1 MGRPAASLCLLLIAL
16 LAAGP
21 ALSASGAPDAPSVVK
36 RELIRESARLS
47 DLGQAAAR
55 DALARAFEVPVT
67 EADVLA
73 ALSRAMVENGSSE
86 YVAGFEAIVA
96 SGPASAIPHG
106 DPSDDAANLIL
117 PGEVVVVDI
126 GARYKGWVSDNTKT
140 YFMGPNPPEEFVEIY
155 GVVKEAQTLASAAVQ
170 SGALARDLDSL
181 ARTFI
186 DSKGYGEFFIHC
198 LGHGVGLYVHVPP
211 MLCPDSDDVLITA
224 RNDVVAVEPG
234 VYLEGCFGIRI
245 EDDFAVLRTGPERY
259 TFAPSELEEILIAPP
274 ALWNGSSPSGEFAD
288 FSGCAFAVDPVAAAG
303 GRNPVPAA
311 PPGSQAGLLW
321 AAGVAASAGA
331 VLAYRFAPVE
341 VKVRLATAAHR
352 PAARLAGLRRR

>member
-67 EADVLA
+67 EADVVA

-106 DPSDDAANLIL
+106 EPSDDAANLIL

-224 RNDVVAVEPG
+224 RNDVVAVEPAGEQGPGHPAQHLAG
-234 VYLEGCFGIRI
+234 VDGVGDPPGGAHRLDQRHRQRHERI
-245 EDDFAVLRTGPERY
+245 EARGDQAGERHVG
-259 TFAPSELEEILIAPP
+259 ARGRGEGAS
-274 ALWNGSSPSGEFAD
+274 GSL
-288 FSGCAFAVDPVAAAG
+288 AG
-303 GRNPVPAA
+303 GSGTRLGDQPIPDLARPPRGRCPVD
-311 PPGSQAGLLW
+311 
-321 AAGVAASAGA
+321 
-331 VLAYRFAPVE
+331 
-341 VKVRLATAAHR
+341 
-352 PAARLAGLRRR
+352 